1 MKFQIIC
8 YNNGNFYISLNKI
21 PILSDYQ
28 MAKYLDL
35 SLEKYRD
42 ILKAS
47 NGVSR
52 SWDNNEI
59 EFTKKEDAEAAIKIL
74 EPYLVM
80 AKLVGNDL

>member
-1 MKFQIIC
+1 MKFQIVC
-8 YNNGNFYISLNKI
+8 YKNGKFYISLNEI
-21 PILSDYQ
+21 SILSDYQ
-28 MAKYLDL
+28 IASYLDL
-35 SLEKYRD
+35 SLKEYRD

-59 EFTKKEDAEAAIKIL
+59 EFTKKEDAEAVIKIL

-80 AKLVGNDL
+80 AKLVGNNL